1 MYNEDYDEQ
10 PLNQRRKDQLR
21 KTLRCSQQEAVAS
34 ATMTGTSDNF
44 LNAFAVYLQATALQM
59 SWLTAIPQLF
69 GALWQIVSVWLGS
82 HVQRKP
88 LVVRVAFLQS
98 AIVAAM
104 AIVSFAVAWTGTGGG
119 KVYWLI
125 ALAVGYFSC
134 LNVIQPHWRAWM
146 GSLVPPRRRGTFF
159 ASRTRLTMG
168 ASLAV
173 FVAGG
178 VLLTLTD
185 QYERAWLGFGLLFG
199 IAAAGRFLSGWLLSR
214 MHDPDPEAGLNAMQL
229 LDSWRHVRES
239 LKDPTFRHY
248 SFFVAA
254 MTGAVAVSAPFFA
267 VYMLRELEFTY
278 LQFALNNIASVET
291 QFVMLS
297 FWGRFCDRFGN
308 HLLMV
313 MSSSMIT
320 VIPLLWLFSADFN
333 YLLLVQMVS
342 GISWSGFTLSTANYL
357 YDIRPH
363 QTNFALYAAIQSG
376 TSALLVFCGA
386 LLGGYVLRHA
396 PEIADVMV
404 SIWQPASLLFL
415 VFITSSLLRM
425 VVAAAFI
432 PRLKEPRIRRRPK
445 FLDLIF
451 RVARFNAI
459 SGLSLDWM
467 SVTRKRSS
475 RRDDDESLD
484 RDD

>member
-1 MYNEDYDEQ
+1 MEHEDFDEQ
-10 PLNQRRKDQLR
+10 PMHQRRKEQLR

-82 HVQRKP
+82 HVQRRP
-88 LVVRVAFLQS
+88 LVVWVAFLQ
-98 AIVAAM
+98 AGLVATM
-104 AIVSFAVAWTGTGGG
+104 AGLAFSVGVTGASGS
-119 KVYWLI
+119 KVLWLI
-125 ALAVGYFSC
+125 VLAVGYFSC

-159 ASRTRLTMG
+159 AARTRLTMM

-178 VLLTLTD
+178 VLLSQTD
-185 QYERAWLGFGLLFG
+185 VYNRAWLGFGLLFG
-199 IAAAGRFLSGWLLSR
+199 MAAVGRFVSAWLLSK
-214 MHDPDPEAGLNAMQL
+214 MHDPDPQAGLNAMQL

-254 MTGAVAVSAPFFA
+254 MQGAVAVSAPFFA
-267 VYMLRELEFTY
+267 VYMLRELNFTY
-278 LQFALNNIASVET
+278 LQFALNNIASVAT
-291 QFVMLS
+291 QFVMLR
-297 FWGRFCDRFGN
+297 FWGRFSDRFGN

-313 MSSSMIT
+313 MSSCMIT
-320 VIPLLWLFSADFN
+320 VIPLFWLVSPRF
-333 YLLLVQMVS
+333 YHLLLVQMLS

-386 LLGGYVLRHA
+386 LLGGYVVRHA
-396 PEIADVMV
+396 PEIADLLTG
-404 SIWQPASLLFL
+404 IWQPGSLLFL
-415 VFITSSLLRM
+415 VFVTSSVLRM
-425 VVAAAFI
+425 VVAAGFV
-432 PRLKEPRIRRRPK
+432 PLLKEPKIRRRPK

-467 SVTRKRSS
+467 SVTRKRPAG
-475 RRDDDESLD
+475 RDEDDEAD